1 MKHLAEPPYVGEG
14 IPFRHMRAKKKHTL
28 AKVLIS
34 IFSILALIAGGV
46 VFALSRLQQNI
57 ETEPLNTGASPKVV
71 AEEVDVAVDPLNIM
85 IIGTDTRSGN
95 AEYGG
100 EEMSSGYG
108 KSDVMLLLHL
118 SADKKSA
125 SAISFPRDMT
135 GPIPSCEN
143 PETGESSYPVDYGQI
158 NSALSTGGPGCTV
171 ATISDLTGLDIHHMM
186 LADFN
191 AVKEL
196 SNAIGGVEVCVSDA
210 VKDEKSGL
218 DIPSGI
224 SEVQGEQALAFL
236 RTRSAFGDGS
246 DLGRIKAQQSFLAS
260 MARKITSEGTLSDI
274 PKVYSIAD
282 TITKNLT
289 VDKGLSSTNEL
300 IQLADRMRKIDTAKI
315 ELVTVPNE
323 ADPFDPNRV
332 ILSEPK
338 ASEVFDAIR
347 NDQPIV
353 PKEPVIPS
361 PSTSPS
367 PSATEEFPVEELPAV
382 EYDRSILDIDITN
395 RSGVKLRAEK
405 MNEYLASIGYL
416 ISTAGSDDTKIPE
429 SQVFYTYGFKEYAD
443 QLAAD
448 LGLSAAQV
456 QYSETTASVSLI
468 LGEDLGYVNKAV
480 AKPTGLGSELQGQTA
495 DQSTCQSV
503 R

>member
-1 MKHLAEPPYVGEG
+1 MKHGAAYTNAGEG
-14 IPFRHMRAKKKHTL
+14 APFRHLKVKKKHTL

-34 IFSILALIAGGV
+34 IFIVLALIAGAA
-46 VFALSRLQQNI
+46 VFALGRLQQNI
-57 ETEPLNTGASPKVV
+57 ETEPLNTGSSPKVV

-95 AEYGG
+95 SEYGS
-100 EEMSSGYG
+100 EDQSSGYG
-108 KSDVMLLLHL
+108 QADVMLLLHL

-125 SAISFPRDMT
+125 SVVSFPRDMT
-135 GPIPSCEN
+135 GPIPSCVN
-143 PETGESSYPVDYGQI
+143 PDTGAESYPLDYGQL
-158 NSALSTGGPGCTV
+158 NSTLSTGGPGCTV
-171 ATISDLTGLDIHHMM
+171 AAISDLTGINIHHMM

-210 VKDEKSGL
+210 VNDEKSGL
-218 DIPSGI
+218 NIPSGI

-260 MARKITSEGTLSDI
+260 MARKLTSEGTLSDI

-289 VDKGLSSTNEL
+289 VDQGLAGTNEL
-300 IQLADRMRKIDTAKI
+300 IKLADRMRKIDTANI
-315 ELVTVPNE
+315 ELVTAPNE
-323 ADPFDPNRV
+323 TDPFDPNRV
-332 ILSEPK
+332 ALAEPK
-338 ASEVFDAIR
+338 ATEVFDAIR
-347 NDQPIV
+347 NDKPIV
-353 PKEPVIPS
+353 PKETPAPA
-361 PSTSPS
+361 
-367 PSATEEFPVEELPAV
+367 PSATPSPTEEVPVEELPAV
-382 EYDRSILDIDITN
+382 EYDRSILDVDIVN
-395 RSGVKLRAEK
+395 RSGVKLRAET
-405 MNEYLASIGYL
+405 MTEYLASIGYL
-416 ISTAGSDDTKIPE
+416 IAIAGSDDTTIPQ

-443 QLAAD
+443 QLAKD
-448 LGLSAAQV
+448 LGLSEAQV

-468 LGEDLGYVNKAV
+468 LGEDLGYVTKAV

-495 DQSTCQSV
+495 DQATCQPV